1 VVELRAAPAF
11 EADDR
16 RVVAVGT
23 AVWLVLLALCLVFL
37 GRLRAVGHLWWVAAC
52 ATGAG
57 LGLLGLL
64 VLRRRDAGRQRRL
77 SPPSTTQTSPVV

>member
-1 VVELRAAPAF
+1 VVELRTAPAF

>member
-1 VVELRAAPAF
+1 MVELRTAPAF

-23 AVWLVLLALCLVFL
+23 AVWLVLLALCLVFF
-37 GRLRAVGHLWWVAAC
+37 GRLRADGHLWWVAAC
-52 ATGAG
+52 GTGAG

-64 VLRRRDAGRQRRL
+64 VLRRRGLRRRAAGPRV
-77 SPPSTTQTSPVV
+77 PSAD